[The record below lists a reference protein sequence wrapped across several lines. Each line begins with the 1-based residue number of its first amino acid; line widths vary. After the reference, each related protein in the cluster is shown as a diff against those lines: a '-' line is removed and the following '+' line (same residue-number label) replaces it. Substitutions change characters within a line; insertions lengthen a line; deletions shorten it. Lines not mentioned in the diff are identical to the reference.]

1 MILRSTQK
9 IKDQVNEEEYN
20 AKRASLLKDKSNI
33 KIKLDENDQ
42 RVDEWLKL
50 TERAFSFVTNAREV
64 FINGDNAI
72 KKEILMALG
81 KRISIY
87 NGKLS
92 IEANE

>member
-1 MILRSTQK
+1 
-9 IKDQVNEEEYN
+9 
-20 AKRASLLKDKSNI
+20 
-33 KIKLDENDQ
+33 
-42 RVDEWLKL
+42 
-50 TERAFSFVTNAREV
+50 VTNAREV

-92 IEANE
+92 IEANEWFVPIKEDYPALEKEYLRLKPIENLLYSGVSSNLEPIRS